1 MCMCR
6 FDADICH
13 RLYHLRNF
21 HNQMLNSSQ
30 TPVAQSVDSR
40 EEDEKGQINVDDTTD
55 DGIKALLLLNSIKTP
70 VSNTSMSNSNNNNNT
85 ISINSINSIKSAIT
99 NPDFLSLSVDTSSSL
114 LLSTGAKTRLK
125 HEYIQE
131 AIKNFASND
140 SSSFSTDSNKRQKVD
155 NNS

>member
-1 MCMCR
+1 
-6 FDADICH
+6 
-13 RLYHLRNF
+13 
-21 HNQMLNSSQ
+21 MLNSSQ

-40 EEDEKGQINVDDTTD
+40 EEDDKGQSNVDDTTD

-70 VSNTSMSNSNNNNNT
+70 VSNTSMSNNNNNT

-131 AIKNFASND
+131 AIKNFTCSD

-155 NNS
+155 NS